1 MQVVTQVHFYRSTG
15 TSSNI
20 QAAATWSTSNQ
31 ISWRRH
37 KQQFIMI
44 EFIGLQSLMPNNC
57 CTCPCACSFEAS
69 WICRFIFFGWNRAR
83 NVIIEELLAW
93 TSQQR
98 KWLKT
103 GLLEAFSFLLSLFV
117 LLGASTPDREL
128 LGLEMR
134 WIWYANECSQVTVL
148 NLKLWSCYI

>member
-1 MQVVTQVHFYRSTG
+1 M
-15 TSSNI
+15 
-20 QAAATWSTSNQ
+20 
-31 ISWRRH
+31 
-37 KQQFIMI
+37 
-44 EFIGLQSLMPNNC
+44 
-57 CTCPCACSFEAS
+57 
-69 WICRFIFFGWNRAR
+69 
-83 NVIIEELLAW
+83 IIEELLAW

-134 WIWYANECSQVTVL
+134 WI
-148 NLKLWSCYI
+148 

>member
-1 MQVVTQVHFYRSTG
+1 MIVICLQKHQGVGQMLMIG
-15 TSSNI
+15 
-20 QAAATWSTSNQ
+20 W
-31 ISWRRH
+31 H
-37 KQQFIMI
+37 KHQGVSKTLKNADVICEQPL
-44 EFIGLQSLMPNNC
+44 IGLQSLMPNNC

-148 NLKLWSCYI
+148 NLKLWSCCI